1 MEVLEGVGVAEL
13 VEVEVKVRVTEEEM
27 EVGEGVALE
36 LVEGV
41 ELWEERVV
49 EVEGVFEISSKPEEV
64 AEAEGTRWG
73 EVEEGEGVVEG
84 RTKIKG
90 LSGTGSP
97 FT

>member
-64 AEAEGTRWG
+64 AEAERSEERRVGKECRSRW
-73 EVEEGEGVVEG
+73 
-84 RTKIKG
+84 
-90 LSGTGSP
+90 SP
-97 FT
+97 YH